1 MTLCS
6 LRMTERLPMDRSAA
20 TKLVR
25 AVAGGDRNALGGLY
39 DEFGGLLL
47 AIGTR
52 IVGDRAKAEDVLHDV
67 FLEVWRKAH
76 TYDPGRSSVRGWLV
90 LRMRSRC
97 LDYIKSAAVSRRRT
111 IDIDGR
117 TSDADPERDAD
128 AAKVAPLLEQLPT
141 EQRQVLVLGYF
152 GGMSSREIAEALA
165 IPIGTV
171 KSRIAAGL
179 RKLRA
184 DVNESDAESDAESAP
199 ARPARRPGE
208 KDGAP

>member
-1 MTLCS
+1 
-6 LRMTERLPMDRSAA
+6 
-20 TKLVR
+20 V
-25 AVAGGDRNALGGLY
+25 GGLY

-76 TYDPGRSSVRGWLV
+76 TYDPRRSSVRGWLV

-111 IDIDGR
+111 IDIDRR

-128 AAKVAPLLEQLPT
+128 AAKVAPLLDQLPA

-152 GGMSSREIAEALA
+152 GGMSSREIAESLA

-184 DVNESDAESDAESAP
+184 DVNEPGSNGGSESGAA
-199 ARPARRPGE
+199 RPGE